1 MLVRLPWWS
10 SDHSISLINW
20 RANLNR
26 SALYVRKYF
35 NQDAKANVGTM
46 VRLILDETYKYLS
59 TVDWMDPT
67 TRLAA
72 QDKVKAIIPYV
83 AYPQE
88 LLDDSKLEQYYA
100 SMDANISSYLDFA
113 RAVSKHKR

>member
-1 MLVRLPWWS
+1 
-10 SDHSISLINW
+10 
-20 RANLNR
+20 
-26 SALYVRKYF
+26 
-35 NQDAKANVGTM
+35 M

-59 TVDWMDPT
+59 TVDWMDPN

-88 LLDDSKLEQYYA
+88 LLGKSTL
-100 SMDANISSYLDFA
+100 SRHVTSRNVIVVWLS
-113 RAVSKHKR
+113 

>member
-1 MLVRLPWWS
+1 
-10 SDHSISLINW
+10 
-20 RANLNR
+20 
-26 SALYVRKYF
+26 
-35 NQDAKANVGTM
+35 M

-88 LLDDSKLEQYYA
+88 LLGKSTLLSRHVMSRDS
-100 SMDANISSYLDFA
+100 SV
-113 RAVSKHKR
+113 AVLNEIAYNLRPAIHYQVELRGTTDVRCTW